1 MRRFAFSAMRRKD
14 CRQRERVADNN
25 LQQIE
30 AVEREW
36 RDALCRKDMSKLES
50 LIHPDFVLIGTRSTG
65 AFMMGRQEW
74 LDAIERREVES
85 IELDVRQATALDQVM
100 VGTVH
105 AKWRLKYL
113 GRVIEDC
120 VILTDVWVLGGDGRW
135 QAIRRHSTPA
145 PASDCK
151 NL

>member
-1 MRRFAFSAMRRKD
+1 MAEK
-14 CRQRERVADNN
+14 N
-25 LQQIE
+25 LQPIE

-36 RDALCRKDMSKLES
+36 RDALCRKDMAKLRS

-85 IELDVRQATALDQVM
+85 IELDVRDATVLEQVM

-120 VILTDVWVLGGDGRW
+120 VMLTDVWVLDGGRW

-151 NL
+151 QA